1 MRQLKRLTTRHCAS
15 KRDCRSERRDDGCYH
30 DGPMHMME
38 TAMKKILALGALLVS
53 LGLVS
58 VAYAQTG
65 SVKILSP
72 ADGAKL
78 DAFDQN
84 RINYE
89 VIPGP
94 KADHVHLY
102 VDGKEV
108 AILRELKGSHTLE
121 TLAPGKHEL
130 CVKVV
135 NKAHVPIGVEQ
146 CIKAQVE

>member
-1 MRQLKRLTTRHCAS
+1 
-15 KRDCRSERRDDGCYH
+15 
-30 DGPMHMME
+30 MHMMK
-38 TAMKKILALGALLVS
+38 TIMKKTLALGALFVS

-58 VAYAQTG
+58 TAYAQG

-78 DAFDQN
+78 DAFEQN
-84 RINYE
+84 RISYE
-89 VIPGP
+89 VVPGP

-121 TLAPGKHEL
+121 TLSPGKHEL